1 MLTVTLIRQPA
12 PPPPSPSEQAGQGGE
27 LALAG
32 REYADPGAGVARQSE
47 GSVEKRL
54 AQIWAS
60 GCTSSAAEVASACG
74 RPGCR
79 RRALIGSA
87 GRSSMARV
95 LAAYFTMPALC
106 RAGAD

>member
-95 LAAYFTMPALC
+95 LAAYFTMPAPC
-106 RAGAD
+106 RAGAG